1 MVINKDLT
9 TRNYQNTNN
18 IKRIKYIVIH
28 YVGATGGAKANCNFF
43 KTIYRGS
50 SAHYFVG
57 HKGEVWQCVDDAD
70 VAWHCGASSYKH
82 KICRNSNSI
91 GIEMCCRK
99 DSKGRWYF
107 EKETIDSTIELTK
120 MLMKKYDVPE
130 SNVIRHYD
138 VTGKRCPEPY
148 VRDKEA
154 WNDFKEAIGAKAT
167 TTKPVSKEYKVKITA
182 SALNIRAGAGTKY
195 KITGCIRDRGIYT
208 IMQTQGNWGKLKSG
222 LGWINLNYTKK
233 V

>member
-1 MVINKDLT
+1 MVINKQLT
-9 TRNYQNTNN
+9 TRNYENTNN

-28 YVGATGGAKANCNFF
+28 YVGATGGAKANCDYF
-43 KTIYRGS
+43 KTTYRGA

-82 KICRNSNSI
+82 KYCRNSNSI

-107 EKETIDSTIELTK
+107 EKETVDSTVELTK
-120 MLMKKYDVPE
+120 MLMKKYGVSE
-130 SNVIRHYD
+130 ANVIRHYD

-148 VRDKEA
+148 VADTAA
-154 WNDFKEAIGAKAT
+154 WNSFKSRLST
-167 TTKPVSKEYKVKITA
+167 TTTAPAATSFKVRINCD
-182 SALNIRAGAGTKY
+182 ALNIRAGAGTKY
-195 KITGCIRDRGIYT
+195 KINGCIRDRGIYT
-208 IMQTQGNWGKLKSG
+208 IVQTQGDWGKLKSG
-222 LGWINLNYTKK
+222 AGWISLKYTEKI
-233 V
+233 

>member
-1 MVINKDLT
+1 MVINKQLT
-9 TRNYQNTNN
+9 TRNYENTNN

-28 YVGATGGAKANCNFF
+28 YVGATGGAKANCDYF
-43 KTIYRGS
+43 KTTYRGA

-82 KICRNSNSI
+82 KYCRNSNSI

-107 EKETIDSTIELTK
+107 EKETVDSTVELTK
-120 MLMKKYDVPE
+120 MLMKKYGVSE
-130 SNVIRHYD
+130 ANVIRHYD

-148 VRDKEA
+148 VADTAA
-154 WNDFKEAIGAKAT
+154 WNSFK
-167 TTKPVSKEYKVKITA
+167 SRLSTA
-182 SALNIRAGAGTKY
+182 STSPAATSFKVRINCDALNIRAGAGTNY
-195 KITGCIRDRGIYT
+195 KINGCIRDRGIYT
-208 IMQTQGNWGKLKSG
+208 IVQTQGDWGKLKSG
-222 LGWINLNYTKK
+222 AGWISLKYTEKI
-233 V
+233 

>member
-1 MVINKDLT
+1 MIINKQLT
-9 TRNYQNTNN
+9 TRNFQNTNN

-28 YVGATGGAKANCNFF
+28 YVGATGGAKANCDFF
-43 KTIYRGS
+43 KTTYRGS

-70 VAWHCGASSYKH
+70 VAWHCGATTYKH
-82 KICRNSNSI
+82 KTCRNSNSI

-99 DSKGRWYF
+99 DNKGRWYF

-120 MLMKKYDVPE
+120 MLMKKYGVPE
-130 SNVIRHYD
+130 ANVIRHYD

-148 VRDKEA
+148 VADKAA
-154 WNDFKEAIGAKAT
+154 WNDFKEAIGAKAAVS
-167 TTKPVSKEYKVKITA
+167 KPVVKEYKVKVTA
-182 SALNIRAGAGTKY
+182 TSLNIREGAGTKF
-195 KITGCIRDRGIYT
+195 KVTGSIKDKGIYT
-208 IMQTQGNWGKLKSG
+208 IVQTQGDWGKLKSG
-222 LGWINLNYTKK
+222 AGWINLKYTKK